1 MADTFPLEE
10 LRLLLEKARTADSDL
25 KQFGAKDHKYQWNPP
40 AALADVEAF
49 EREIGVTL
57 PEGYRDFLLQVGD
70 GGAGP
75 FYGLFSLKQVRGW
88 LGWPLEPEKPPI
100 LRPGMSEVETHEGE
114 NWKRGCIPIESEGD
128 TYFTCLM
135 VSGPDR
141 GRVVYIEYEGS
152 WVFFPREPDFLSW
165 YTRWLRDTANGYRRF
180 GWFATDLDG
189 DEESLCQHYQCAETE
204 AEQWIAVTSMQ
215 KFPSLSSKSKELIR
229 EAMTNQ
235 LLIPDA
241 REILELLYRI
251 GIDQWF
257 LERRWEAG
265 LYPQV
270 VREVYCLAFRM
281 DLPSEPIINRWW
293 KRVYQQLFQLPQE
306 VWHSALDI
314 LAKSG
319 EVSLREVSGLLEY
332 AEGSVRDGLPHH
344 FRIFPD
350 AVEQIDIWV
359 KLLQEPAT
367 SGTLNSTLIVLPIVR
382 DERLL
387 HALQALVEEYP
398 SNAAVSVLTEL
409 EHEFLNPKWP
419 GIPRPYWLHLD
430 FWQKADLG
438 VDRDPPP
445 DGIALHPFIALGI
458 EEAFHHIPSTA
469 YDWNQDLEKIK
480 TLKLIPSEK
489 NIRAWNVTIL
499 KSDMR
504 KSKEEGSRKVII
516 ESPCEEFPP
525 DPFYF
530 DLHDWSAISRM
541 PNLTTLMIEQIYVD
555 DFSFLVNCKKVKKLS
570 LRNTNFTDCRLLLEL
585 PNLKSV
591 DLRLC
596 HLTHTEM
603 LENLHGVS
611 VELK

>member
-1 MADTFPLEE
+1 M
-10 LRLLLEKARTADSDL
+10 
-25 KQFGAKDHKYQWNPP
+25 HN
-40 AALADVEAF
+40 
-49 EREIGVTL
+49 
-57 PEGYRDFLLQVGD
+57 
-70 GGAGP
+70 
-75 FYGLFSLKQVRGW
+75 
-88 LGWPLEPEKPPI
+88 
-100 LRPGMSEVETHEGE
+100 
-114 NWKRGCIPIESEGD
+114 
-128 TYFTCLM
+128 
-135 VSGPDR
+135 
-141 GRVVYIEYEGS
+141 
-152 WVFFPREPDFLSW
+152 
-165 YTRWLRDTANGYRRF
+165 
-180 GWFATDLDG
+180 
-189 DEESLCQHYQCAETE
+189 
-204 AEQWIAVTSMQ
+204 
-215 KFPSLSSKSKELIR
+215 
-229 EAMTNQ
+229 
-235 LLIPDA
+235 
-241 REILELLYRI
+241 
-251 GIDQWF
+251 
-257 LERRWEAG
+257 ERR
-265 LYPQV
+265 
-270 VREVYCLAFRM
+270 
-281 DLPSEPIINRWW
+281 
-293 KRVYQQLFQLPQE
+293 
-306 VWHSALDI
+306 
-314 LAKSG
+314 
-319 EVSLREVSGLLEY
+319 
-332 AEGSVRDGLPHH
+332 
-344 FRIFPD
+344 
-350 AVEQIDIWV
+350 
-359 KLLQEPAT
+359 
-367 SGTLNSTLIVLPIVR
+367 
-382 DERLL
+382 L